1 MTSASWRT
9 VGMLAGMFVLGGVT
23 GAGVMRAVVDR
34 DMSVLLDAPSVEAQQ
49 RLRLRALVRRLG
61 LSEPQK
67 ARIAEILK
75 AQNEQ
80 CRPVSQRVQEELT
93 QCREQALPEIS
104 QVLTPVQRDKLDHI
118 LRNRGRTGLPAP
130 PARSGDRASDRP

>member
-9 VGMLAGMFVLGGVT
+9 LGMLAGMFVLGGVT

-34 DMSVLLDAPSVEAQQ
+34 DMSALLDAPPVEAQQ

-61 LSEPQK
+61 LGEPQK

-75 AQNEQ
+75 AQNQQ
-80 CRPVSQRVQEELT
+80 CKPANERAQQELA
-93 QCREQALPEIS
+93 QCREQALPEICE
-104 QVLTPVQRDKLDHI
+104 VLTPKQRAQLDRI
-118 LRNRGRTGLPAP
+118 LRSRGRAGCPQAP
-130 PARSGDRASDRP
+130 SR